1 MNIKVTGCSGFIGQ
15 HLLSYFEQ
23 IDQINLLPCNRS
35 EYTNIDFNQINGVI
49 HLAGLAHDTQN
60 SNLVDQY
67 YKVNFE
73 LTKHVFSQF
82 LKSDASIFIFV
93 SSVKAAC
100 DRTSE
105 LVDETFEG
113 IPVSAYGKSKRMA
126 EDFILSQVIPSTK
139 KVFILRPSLIYGE
152 NYKGNLD
159 LLIKYISSGKSWPL
173 GRFNNRRSFCSI
185 NNFSFVIERILLGKL
200 SLSGTYNVS
209 DSESISTNELVKI
222 ISKSLC
228 INTKIYH
235 IPKFLINFIA
245 LIGDFFP
252 LPLNSVRLSKLTES
266 FMVSNKK
273 LIDALGEP
281 LPITTENG
289 LRKLVKLK

>member
-1 MNIKVTGCSGFIGQ
+1 
-15 HLLSYFEQ
+15 
-23 IDQINLLPCNRS
+23 
-35 EYTNIDFNQINGVI
+35 
-49 HLAGLAHDTQN
+49 
-60 SNLVDQY
+60 
-67 YKVNFE
+67 
-73 LTKHVFSQF
+73 
-82 LKSDASIFIFV
+82 
-93 SSVKAAC
+93 
-100 DRTSE
+100 
-105 LVDETFEG
+105 
-113 IPVSAYGKSKRMA
+113 
-126 EDFILSQVIPSTK
+126 
-139 KVFILRPSLIYGE
+139 
-152 NYKGNLD
+152 
-159 LLIKYISSGKSWPL
+159 
-173 GRFNNRRSFCSI
+173 
-185 NNFSFVIERILLGKL
+185 LLGKL